1 MELNKYNNLLELFY
15 FQYNQQDRKNIFL
28 NSLNDYDNSYNWG
41 QTFDCIQKL
50 SNELDSNLQNN
61 DRCLLI
67 SENRPEWL
75 ISDLAI
81 MLSKGITVPA
91 YTTYTDR
98 DYEYLINDCRPT
110 VIIISNQTQYDK
122 IETMIKKNDFIKL
135 VICFDKIKSD
145 YKNLINVENIFK
157 KKNYKEKN
165 ILKIDLKRTDLAS
178 IIYTSGTQGN
188 PKGVMLSHGGILNNC
203 EGSFNLLKLFFKKIF
218 CSSWKPFIRN

>member
-110 VIIISNQTQYDK
+110 VIIISNQTQV
-122 IETMIKKNDFIKL
+122 L
-135 VICFDKIKSD
+135 
-145 YKNLINVENIFK
+145 
-157 KKNYKEKN
+157 
-165 ILKIDLKRTDLAS
+165 
-178 IIYTSGTQGN
+178 
-188 PKGVMLSHGGILNNC
+188 
-203 EGSFNLLKLFFKKIF
+203 
-218 CSSWKPFIRN
+218 KPFEL